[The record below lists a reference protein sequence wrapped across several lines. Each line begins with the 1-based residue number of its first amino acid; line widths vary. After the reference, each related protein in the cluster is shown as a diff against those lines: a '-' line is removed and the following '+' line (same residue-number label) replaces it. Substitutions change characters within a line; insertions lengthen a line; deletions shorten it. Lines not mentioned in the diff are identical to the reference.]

1 MAYPQS
7 LGRWTETVFSSSVRR
22 QCSVVWLLR
31 STRRNI
37 GDDHLAAA
45 IASLQRESIHP
56 QVILFAEPRNTI
68 GSLFDDAE
76 VRSAID
82 RWAEELNNTYLHF
95 FTKYFFSKLKVT
107 MKRSFKIIF
116 IFSLYTLM
124 CSGVLI
130 IAIRESTRQPIGL
143 LVVSMAL
150 TPVLVAIFGGLPVNL
165 LEKKSNIN
173 HDGIS
178 TMNEDT

>member
-1 MAYPQS
+1 
-7 LGRWTETVFSSSVRR
+7 
-22 QCSVVWLLR
+22 
-31 STRRNI
+31 
-37 GDDHLAAA
+37 
-45 IASLQRESIHP
+45 
-56 QVILFAEPRNTI
+56 
-68 GSLFDDAE
+68 
-76 VRSAID
+76 
-82 RWAEELNNTYLHF
+82 
-95 FTKYFFSKLKVT
+95 

-150 TPVLVAIFGGLPVNL
+150 TPVVVAIFGGLPVNL
-165 LEKKSNIN
+165 LGKKPNMN